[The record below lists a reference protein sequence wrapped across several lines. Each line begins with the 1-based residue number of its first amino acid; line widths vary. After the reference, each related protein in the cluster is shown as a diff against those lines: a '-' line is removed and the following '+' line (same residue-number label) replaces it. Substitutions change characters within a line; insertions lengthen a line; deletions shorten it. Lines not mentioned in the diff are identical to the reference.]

1 MTKISDGIRQIK
13 NTDVIV
19 NIVSVL
25 LSVII
30 IYCLFNKISFIK
42 ITLIIFLVLLTFI
55 VFNMDLSYI
64 QRIEKEIDHPILRIN
79 TERFTLNPHAELARY
94 MEDTQH
100 YGNTWRIAIGSS
112 CIICLLL
119 IPIIQVSLVPIFP
132 YLFLVIFCV
141 VYHVWGWK
149 SHHSHEFIFK
159 SVIQACNYL
168 EKNNIDKPFKQ
179 EQHI

>member
-13 NTDVIV
+13 NTDFIV
-19 NIVSVL
+19 NISSVL

-30 IYCLFNKISFIK
+30 IYSLFNRICYKTIA
-42 ITLIIFLVLLTFI
+42 LIIFLVVLTFT
-55 VFNMDLSYI
+55 VFNMDLLYI
-64 QRIEKEIDHPILRIN
+64 QRIEKEVDHPVLRIN
-79 TERFTLNPHAELARY
+79 TERFAANPHAELARY
-94 MEDTQH
+94 IEDTQH
-100 YGNTWRIAIGSS
+100 YGNIWRIAIGASS
-112 CIICLLL
+112 IICLLL
-119 IPIIQVSLVPIFP
+119 IPVIQVSLVPIFP

-141 VYHVWGWK
+141 VYHVWHWK
-149 SHHSHEFIFK
+149 SHHSHQFIFK